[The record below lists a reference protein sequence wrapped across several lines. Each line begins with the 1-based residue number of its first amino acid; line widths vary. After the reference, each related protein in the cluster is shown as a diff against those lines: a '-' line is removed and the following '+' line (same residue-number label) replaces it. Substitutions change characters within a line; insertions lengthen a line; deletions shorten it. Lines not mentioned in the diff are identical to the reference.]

1 MRGATMKRAGE
12 YSLKFVW
19 AWLQIAGGA
28 VAAMAICW
36 LAAQYAFHLRLLSVQ
51 TGSMRPSF
59 HPHDALIMRRITPDQ
74 LRVGMVVSYR
84 SSHNPNELVTHRVVR
99 VTAQGFQTQGDAL
112 NMPDPMVQN
121 SLLVGRVAV
130 VLPRMGTPLDWLHTW
145 PGLVACVYVPAAAI
159 AISELRRMERSFA
172 RRCYMLH
179 MPT

>member
-1 MRGATMKRAGE
+1 MKRAGE

-74 LRVGMVVSYR
+74 LRVG
-84 SSHNPNELVTHRVVR
+84 
-99 VTAQGFQTQGDAL
+99 
-112 NMPDPMVQN
+112 
-121 SLLVGRVAV
+121 RVAV